1 MNRETSNEN
10 IKLTL
15 ESIFDIPTFDYN
27 KFKEEINDSDLLG
40 LEYLEKT
47 MIRDFKDRLNDNI
60 GNDYT
65 YYDYII
71 NLYHATRCLNECI
84 FMHEQTKVKNNFESD
99 IYFKTR
105 DLLFKEL
112 GFNVEDIFR

>member
-1 MNRETSNEN
+1 MNN
-10 IKLTL
+10 IF
-15 ESIFDIPTFDYN
+15 EIEEFDYN

-47 MIRDFKDRLNDNI
+47 IIRDFKDRLNDNI
-60 GNDYT
+60 KEDYT

-71 NLYHATRCLNECI
+71 NLYRATRCLNECI
-84 FMHEQTKVKNNFESD
+84 FIHEQTRVENNFKAD
-99 IYFKTR
+99 IYHETR

-112 GFNVEDIFR
+112 GFNIEKLYEEVK